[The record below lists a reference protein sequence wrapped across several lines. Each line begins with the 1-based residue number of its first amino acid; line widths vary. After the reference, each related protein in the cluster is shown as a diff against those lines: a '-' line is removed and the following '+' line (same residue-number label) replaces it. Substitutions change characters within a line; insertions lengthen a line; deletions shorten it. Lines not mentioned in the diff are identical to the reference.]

1 MLTYLSW
8 VLSAVS
14 ALAALAPFVFVWL
27 IVREVLGAAGEFSA
41 VQGRLAVYGWW
52 AVGSALLSMLV
63 YFAALMCSHVAAFRV
78 AGNLRKRT
86 MRHIASLAPSGGY
99 ERSRQRQGAPHSK

>member
-1 MLTYLSW
+1 MKRRAREKGSLSVLMGYAGRRRVLTYLSW

-41 VQGRLAVYGWW
+41 VQGRLAVYGFCP
-52 AVGSALLSMLV
+52 VLSV
-63 YFAALMCSHVAAFRV
+63 HWFAYA
-78 AGNLRKRT
+78 NL
-86 MRHIASLAPSGGY
+86 
-99 ERSRQRQGAPHSK
+99 